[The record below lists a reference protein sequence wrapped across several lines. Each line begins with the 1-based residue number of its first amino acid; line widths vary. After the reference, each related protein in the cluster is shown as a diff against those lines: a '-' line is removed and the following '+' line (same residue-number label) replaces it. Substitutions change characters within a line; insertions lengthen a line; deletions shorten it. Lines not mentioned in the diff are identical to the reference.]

1 MQNHLADPSLHEPGF
16 FSFVWQRYDRLSA
29 LAFALLVSL
38 CVTVGY
44 SFRDLLDANGQMD
57 WLLAGTWVAMAALL
71 TWNVLPRR
79 DLLLFAV
86 GAVGGGVIE
95 WWGTNTRLWSYFTAE
110 RPPLWILPAWP
121 IAALSIDRMA
131 RLAERLL
138 GGFEARRGRSLE
150 LRSLKA
156 AYYVV
161 VPVFVVSLL
170 LFIRPSLDQLA
181 SRVVLA
187 IVLLVTFVR
196 PEPRRDLLLFAAGS
210 LLGVFLEYWG
220 TSRECWTY
228 YTHQVP
234 PPVAIFAHGF
244 ASIAFARG
252 YDLAEAVLGSALQ
265 TLSASVT
272 HTR

>member
-1 MQNHLADPSLHEPGF
+1 MNEPGF
-16 FSFVWQRYDRLSA
+16 GVRPGELAGFFGFVSERYDRKSA
-29 LAFALLVSL
+29 LALGLLVTL
-38 CVTVGY
+38 CAAVGY

-71 TWNVLPRR
+71 TWNVVPRR
-79 DLLLFAV
+79 DVLLFAV

-121 IAALSIDRMA
+121 IAALSIDRLA
-131 RLAERLL
+131 RLSQRLL
-138 GGFEARRGRSLE
+138 EGYEARRGARFDE
-150 LRSLKA
+150 RSLKA
-156 AYYVV
+156 AYYVA
-161 VPVFVVSLL
+161 VPVFVFALVA
-170 LFIRPSLDQLA
+170 FIRPSLDLFA
-181 SRVVLA
+181 SRVVLG
-187 IVLLVTFVR
+187 IVLAVTFVR

-228 YTHQVP
+228 YTREVP

-252 YDLAEAVLGSALQ
+252 FDACEALLTTAVQEVLRGRP
-265 TLSASVT
+265 T
-272 HTR
+272 